1 MKNLFYELQDVKFI
15 KCFWIHLKC
24 VSAFWMFFKMLIPPH
39 LSPNVWD
46 VFVSCKSILQIDL
59 WGAIEHMTEISAFQI
74 SDGIRFYILW
84 FWNTHE
90 EKSCHLGLKLE
101 EVCRRPQ
108 DGKVEMRGKQKN
120 HWLNENITV
129 CSLRSKQ
136 QPWRGGNS
144 QTGRN
149 CPSPC
154 HGQWAG
160 SPPPFPDTSLLLTS
174 CRSFSRSGIF
184 SLCASVPYSHCSL
197 SQAVPISS
205 QGYCMKRIHSL
216 RPNSSITYPPWF
228 LVFHFRPHW
237 FSLWWHFHD
246 SPFWLQAAPLSAT
259 LMKLKSPKSPT

>member
-46 VFVSCKSILQIDL
+46 VFVSGKSILQIDL

-197 SQAVPISS
+197 SCSAHLLTGLLHEAYPFFKTKLKHHLPSLVP
-205 QGYCMKRIHSL
+205 SL
-216 RPNSSITYPPWF
+216 SLQTT
-228 LVFHFRPHW
+228 LVFSLVA
-237 FSLWWHFHD
+237 FSRF
-246 SPFWLQAAPLSAT
+246 PLLITGCS
-259 LMKLKSPKSPT
+259 LVCYSNEIKIS